1 MATATMDAKKKKLDC
16 FHKIF
21 ASTGCTGTCVYKYD
35 SQTGEY
41 ILQPGQSS
49 CAGTGCSSCAT
60 MLPNIIRKLVIL
72 AGNRV
77 FPDPDHFSYSCGVT
91 REVLLERL
99 LTEYVEHLKLK
110 TRHRIVIA
118 FSVVLGI
125 LAVAGGILAYVL
137 SR

>member
-1 MATATMDAKKKKLDC
+1 MATATMDAKKKLDC

-21 ASTGCTGTCVYKYD
+21 NSTGCTGTCVYKYD
-35 SQTGEY
+35 STTGHY

-60 MLPNIIRKLVIL
+60 MLPNIVRKLVEH
-72 AGNRV
+72 AGKRV
-77 FPDPDHFSYSCGVT
+77 FPDPDNFSMTCGVT
-91 REVLLERL
+91 RELLMERL
-99 LTEYVEHLKLK
+99 LTEYVQHLKLQR
-110 TRHRIVIA
+110 RHRYVIA
-118 FSVVLGI
+118 LSVVLGI